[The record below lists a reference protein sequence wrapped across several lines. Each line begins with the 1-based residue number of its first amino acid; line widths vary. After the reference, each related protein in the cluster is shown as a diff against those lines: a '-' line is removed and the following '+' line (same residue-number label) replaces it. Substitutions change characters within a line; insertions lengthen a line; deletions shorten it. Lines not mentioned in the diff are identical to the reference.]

1 MNRIDRVFEEGNV
14 VPGRGVPYAPLAWDP
29 LFVVLRQSANH
40 VITAHDNQIRHMLTK
55 PWDNS
60 TSQDI
65 CQFSYKDLT
74 DLVGVKMEISE
85 KILKYY

>member
-1 MNRIDRVFEEGNV
+1 MVAASRLHFNSLRLIRK
-14 VPGRGVPYAPLAWDP
+14 LA
-29 LFVVLRQSANH
+29 LASGMRLVLRQSANH
-40 VITAHDNQIRHMLTK
+40 VITARDNQIRHMLTK

-65 CQFSYKDLT
+65 CQFGCKDLT